1 MAGMTPNG
9 YMREVGQRARV
20 RRRSL
25 GIDQQTLAE
34 LAGVSRK
41 SVSEIERGKATI
53 QMDVLIRVL
62 VVLGLTLEVRDDR

>member
-9 YMREVGQRARV
+9 YMGEVGQRTRM
-20 RRRSL
+20 RWRSL
-25 GIDQQTLAE
+25 SVDQQTLAD

-62 VVLGLTLEVRDDR
+62 NVLGLTLEVRDDR

>member
-1 MAGMTPNG
+1 MAPTS
-9 YMREVGQRARV
+9 YMEEVGQRTRM

-25 GIDQQTLAE
+25 SIDQQTLAD

-53 QMDVLIRVL
+53 QMDILIRVL
-62 VVLGLTLEVRDDR
+62 NVLGLTLEVRDDR

>member
-1 MAGMTPNG
+1 MDGMTPNS
-9 YMREVGQRARV
+9 YMAEVGQRTRM

-25 GIDQQTLAE
+25 SIDQQTLAD

-62 VVLGLTLEVRDDR
+62 NVLGLTLEVRDDR

>member
-1 MAGMTPNG
+1 MDGMTPNS
-9 YMREVGQRARV
+9 YMAEVGQRTRM

-25 GIDQQTLAE
+25 SIDQQTLAD

-62 VVLGLTLEVRDDR
+62 NVLGLTLEVRNDR

>member
-1 MAGMTPNG
+1 MTAMTPNS
-9 YMREVGQRARV
+9 YMEDVGQRTRM

-25 GIDQQTLAE
+25 SIDQQTLAD

-62 VVLGLTLEVRDDR
+62 NVLGLTLEVRDDR

>member
-1 MAGMTPNG
+1 MTGMTPNG
-9 YMREVGQRARV
+9 YMGEVGQRTRT

-25 GIDQQTLAE
+25 SIDQQTLAD

-62 VVLGLTLEVRDDR
+62 NVLGLTLEVRDDR

>member
-1 MAGMTPNG
+1 MVGMTPNS
-9 YMREVGQRARV
+9 YMEEVGQRTRA

-25 GIDQQTLAE
+25 GIDQQTIAD

-41 SVSEIERGKATI
+41 SVSEIERGKSTI

-62 VVLGLTLEVRDDR
+62 TALGLTLDVRDDR

>member
-1 MAGMTPNG
+1 MTRMTPNG
-9 YMREVGQRARV
+9 YMKDVGQRTRM

-25 GIDQQTLAE
+25 SIDQQTLAD

-53 QMDVLIRVL
+53 QMDILIRVL
-62 VVLGLTLEVRDDR
+62 NVLGLTLEVRDDR